1 MIMGIVMASG
11 FSRRM
16 KRDKLL
22 LDIDGSTIIE
32 KVLIACKVS
41 KLDDIIIIYR
51 KKEIKE
57 ISDRYNIKSV
67 YNENASNGQS
77 ESVKLGL
84 RNIDDDIEG
93 VMFIVGDQPYLDP
106 NTIDDLIIEFRKE
119 KDKIIVP
126 IYGDKKGNPVIFPTS
141 LKEEFFNIDGDV
153 GGKIIINKFIDKV
166 KFINIKNYKAG
177 IDIDTWEEYENL
189 KEGI

>member
-1 MIMGIVMASG
+1 MIIGIIMASG

-22 LDIDGSTIIE
+22 LEIDGSTIIE

-41 KLDDIIIIYR
+41 KLDDIMIIYR

-57 ISDRYNIKSV
+57 IADRYNIKSI
-67 YNENASNGQS
+67 YNENAVNGQS

-84 RNIDDDIEG
+84 MNIDDDIEG

-126 IYGDKKGNPVIFPTS
+126 IYGEKKGNPVIFPTS

-166 KFINIKNYKAG
+166 KFINIENYKAG